1 MQNTQNTRNMQNILA
16 IDTCTEVC
24 SVSLYTQGEMVSR
37 FVQDVAKS
45 SSLILPLCD
54 EVFAEANITSAD
66 LDVIVYTKGPGAFTG
81 VRMCVSVV
89 QGMSL
94 AHNIPTVGFSTLE
107 VVGFGA
113 VQKYKI
119 DKLAIALD
127 ARMNEVYWGIYQ
139 EGVLSVER
147 LEKPDLVDV
156 LGVDF
161 MGVGTGWGA
170 YAEVLAART
179 GIDNFV
185 ANFYPKSENLIA
197 LFLAKNTEIGAE
209 LPLPT
214 YLRNNVAQKSLK

>member
-1 MQNTQNTRNMQNILA
+1 MKNILA

-24 SVSLYTQGEMVSR
+24 SVSLYTQGNTTSR
-37 FVQDVAKS
+37 FLKDVAKS

-54 EVFAEANITSAD
+54 EVLDEASLNVAD
-66 LDVIVYTKGPGAFTG
+66 LDLIVYTKGPGAFTG

-94 AHNIPTVGFSTLE
+94 AFDIPTLGFSTLE

-113 VQKYKI
+113 SKKYKT
-119 DKLAIALD
+119 DKVAIALD
-127 ARMNEVYWGIYQ
+127 ARMSEVYLGIY
-139 EGVLSVER
+139 EGGVLTHET
-147 LEKPDLVDV
+147 LCKPDEAPV
-156 LGVDF
+156 LGMDY

-170 YAEVLAART
+170 YENELIGATNINKYAA
-179 GIDNFV
+179 D
-185 ANFYPKSENLIA
+185 FYPKSENLINLA
-197 LFLAKNTEIGAE
+197 LAHIDKNQAFDGN